1 MNQGLRKDMFKILSI
16 LCLLIF
22 SAFKYQ
28 DLFLPYFWDEMAA
41 YSNAVLYMMDH
52 NISLLPSSVPPE
64 ISFGHPLLLPFLLAI
79 VNELFGYS
87 IPLMHACILLIS
99 LLLAYG
105 TYLLAYLLSKSNAI
119 AFISMVILLFQPV
132 YYAQSTLVLLEVFLT
147 FNIVYALLFYLKGKY
162 LLASIFA
169 SMAVLTKE
177 TGLVIAIALLVFPLF
192 DFVIN
197 KNKEKLGFKIALAM
211 IPIAV
216 FAAFLLAQKSAYGW
230 YLNPYNLNAT
240 KLTFDSILQKT
251 WDYSIEFSFI
261 DQGRYVLTA
270 LLLLS
275 TLFFFKKIKWNFKD
289 KSSLLL
295 LVFCFGFVLF
305 SSIAHCLERYFIVL
319 MPVVSILFATAIYRF
334 EKINKFLPYLILIGV
349 FVIQLNYMKND
360 KKFTDVNLSFK
371 DHIKS
376 NQLLFNYIN
385 SGKYSNDTFS
395 FSFPLKQASIDARV
409 GYVKQFKFYS
419 DIYFI
424 DSYKYQ
430 IYCQPG
436 NYDSFKPDTSRYDFY
451 KEFKSGSSRSMIYVR
466 KQVTKK

>member
-1 MNQGLRKDMFKILSI
+1 VNLRIRKHLFKILSI

-64 ISFGHPLLLPFLLAI
+64 ISFGHPLLLPFLLSV

-99 LLLAYG
+99 LLLAFG
-105 TYLLAYLLSKSNAI
+105 TFLLAHYISKNNTI

-132 YYAQSTLVLLEVFLT
+132 FFAQSTLVLLEVFLT
-147 FNIVYALLFYLKGKY
+147 LNFVYALLYYLKGKY

-177 TGLVIAIALLVFPLF
+177 TGLVIAVLFLVYPVF
-192 DFVIN
+192 DYVLN
-197 KNKEKLGFKIALAM
+197 KNKEKIGIKIAISLL
-211 IPIAV
+211 PIGV

-240 KLTFDSILQKT
+240 KLTINSILQKT
-251 WDYSIEFSFI
+251 WDYSIEFSFVN
-261 DQGRYVLTA
+261 QGRFILTI
-270 LLLLS
+270 LTLVS
-275 TLFFFKKIKWNFKD
+275 TVIFFKKIKWNFKE
-289 KSSLLL
+289 KSILLL
-295 LVFCFGFVLF
+295 LIFSFGFVLF

-319 MPVVSILFATAIYRF
+319 MPIVSILFATSVYRYVKF
-334 EKINKFLPYLILIGV
+334 NKFLPYLLIIVV
-349 FVIQLNYMKND
+349 FIIQLYYMNNS
-360 KKFTDVNLSFK
+360 KKFSDVNLSFK

-376 NQLLFNYIN
+376 NQMLFDYIN
-385 SGKYSNDTFS
+385 SGKYINDTFS

-409 GYVKQFKFYS
+409 GYAKQFNFHS
-419 DIYFI
+419 DLMFI
-424 DSYKYQ
+424 ESYKYQ

-436 NYDSFKPDTSRYDFY
+436 NFDSFKPDTTKYELF
-451 KEFKSGSSRSMIYVR
+451 KEFKSGISRSMIYIR
-466 KQVTKK
+466 K